1 MSEKVE
7 VVSVSGLVD
16 MLVDNEVVG
25 TKKSAN
31 EVISSLFAAIK
42 QETAAGKKVR
52 VHGFGT
58 FHVAHKP
65 ARKGRNPANGAEIDI
80 PAKDVL
86 VFKAT
91 KHSS

>member
-1 MSEKVE
+1 MSETVE

-16 MLVDNEVVG
+16 ILVGDEVVS

-31 EVISSLFAAIK
+31 EVVSALFAAIK
-42 QETAAGKKVR
+42 RETEAGKKVR
-52 VHGFGT
+52 IHGFGT
-58 FHVAHKP
+58 FHVAHKE

-91 KHSS
+91 KHSK